1 MKILFFGDIFGRS
14 GRDTLIKKLPYF
26 KKKLNPDFI
35 LVNGENASHGRGIS
49 QIICKD
55 LFDSGIDIITGG
67 NHIFDNK
74 DVFNFINDE
83 IRLLRPINYPI
94 DTPGNG
100 FGVYE
105 KNQKKLLVINVMG
118 RIFMNPLDDPFESV
132 KKILNNH
139 LLGKDITASIIDMH
153 AEATSEKM
161 AIGHEFDGK
170 VSLVVGT
177 HTHIPT
183 ADAHI
188 LNNGTAYISDLGM
201 CGDYDS
207 IIGLDKNKCLEKF
220 KKKIPISG
228 ISPASG
234 EASISGVIVETND
247 ESGLAMSIK
256 LIIVGGKLQSTW
268 S

>member
-1 MKILFFGDIFGRS
+1 MAKQQA
-14 GRDTLIKKLPYF
+14 KKWLLAMYLMVSKNNNF
-26 KKKLNPDFI
+26 KKQK
-35 LVNGENASHGRGIS
+35 
-49 QIICKD
+49 
-55 LFDSGIDIITGG
+55 
-67 NHIFDNK
+67 
-74 DVFNFINDE
+74 
-83 IRLLRPINYPI
+83 RLMRYM
-94 DTPGNG
+94 
-100 FGVYE
+100 
-105 KNQKKLLVINVMG
+105 KMKK
-118 RIFMNPLDDPFESV
+118 
-132 KKILNNH
+132 
-139 LLGKDITASIIDMH
+139 
-153 AEATSEKM
+153 SEKM

-207 IIGLDKNKCLEKF
+207 IIGLDKNKSLEKF

-234 EASISGVIVETND
+234 EASISGVFVETND

>member
-1 MKILFFGDIFGRS
+1 MKILFFGDVFGRS

-49 QIICKD
+49 QTICKD
-55 LFDSGIDIITGG
+55 LFNAGIDIITGG

-74 DVFNFINDE
+74 DVFNFINDDT
-83 IRLLRPINYPI
+83 RLLRPINYPI

-100 FGVYE
+100 FGIYE

-118 RIFMNPLDDPFESV
+118 RVFMNPLDDPFESV
-132 KKILNNH
+132 RKILNNN
-139 LLGKDITASIIDMH
+139 LLGKDIHASIIDMH
-153 AEATSEKM
+153 CEATSEKM
-161 AIGHEFDGK
+161 AMGFEFDGK
-170 VSLVVGT
+170 VSLIVGT

-188 LNNGTAYISDLGM
+188 LNNGTAYITDLGM

-207 IIGLDKNKCLEKF
+207 IIGMDKKKSLERF
-220 KKKIPISG
+220 KKKIPIGG
-228 ISPASG
+228 ISPATG
-234 EASISGVIVETND
+234 EATLSGVFVETDDRN
-247 ESGLAMSIK
+247 GIAKSIK
-256 LIIVGGKLQSTW
+256 PIIVDGKLQSNW

>member
-14 GRDTLIKKLPYF
+14 GRDALIKKLSYF

-118 RIFMNPLDDPFESV
+118 RVFMNPLDDPFESV
-132 KKILNNH
+132 RKILNNN
-139 LLGKDITASIIDMH
+139 LLGKDIHASIIDMH
-153 AEATSEKM
+153 CEATSEKM
-161 AIGHEFDGK
+161 AMGFEFDGK
-170 VSLVVGT
+170 VSLIVGT

-188 LNNGTAYISDLGM
+188 LNNGTAYITDLGM

-207 IIGLDKNKCLEKF
+207 IIGMD
-220 KKKIPISG
+220 KKKSLERFRRKIPVGG

-234 EASISGVIVETND
+234 EATLSGVFVETDDRN
-247 ESGLAMSIK
+247 GMAKSIRP
-256 LIIVGGKLQSTW
+256 IIVDGKLQSNW